1 MTMTLCAKCAQKM
14 RGTKQGNSIK
24 DICQV
29 CGKKKWTARYDVYT
43 IKKGGHDQC

>member
-14 RGTKQGNSIK
+14 CGTKRGSSIK

-29 CGKKKWTARYDVYT
+29 CGEKKWTARYDVCFE
-43 IKKGGHDQC
+43 KGGHRQC